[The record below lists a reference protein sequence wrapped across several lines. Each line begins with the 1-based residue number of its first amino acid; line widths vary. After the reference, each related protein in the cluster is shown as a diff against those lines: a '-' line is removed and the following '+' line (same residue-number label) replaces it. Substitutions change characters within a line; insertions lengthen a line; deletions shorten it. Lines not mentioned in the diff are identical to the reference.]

1 MHHTRHVTDFNF
13 SLDLAPYVNHQ
24 WWRVAVIP
32 SKKTIK
38 AGEYVTLRDAIE
50 QYTRSERNI
59 KEIICQKQLVGWN
72 FAELADR
79 IKTIIYSTGYRSHID
94 VVSVHMAISL

>member
-1 MHHTRHVTDFNF
+1 MHRTRNVTDFNF
-13 SLDLAPYVNHQ
+13 SLDLARYVTEQ

-38 AGEYVTLRDAIE
+38 AGEFVTLRDALE
-50 QYTRSERNI
+50 QYTRSDKQI

-72 FAELADR
+72 FQDLRNR
-79 IKTIIYSTGYRSHID
+79 IVALVHSTGYRAHVS
-94 VVSVHMAISL
+94 VVSAEISRIY